1 MEDEVGQGITRHR
14 GKAARAG
21 AIVLLLG
28 PLAAACTNTTA
39 TSTPTASAS
48 VSEVLVD
55 IGQQATTGAGNLVTV
70 FSYVSPVTGTRSAGP
85 DMIFSAADV
94 QACGGAH
101 ASART
106 GVSRSQFALQ
116 TPNQTGWA
124 SVDPVKT
131 PALKD
136 VILGPNKC
144 ERGWITFRLPA
155 DQKPLYLVL
164 LSSNLVKWR
173 IK

>member
-1 MEDEVGQGITRHR
+1 MVLRYRKGILPM
-14 GKAARAG
+14 G
-21 AIVLLLG
+21 AILLTLTCLG
-28 PLAAACTNTTA
+28 ASCVNSSAPSA
-39 TSTPTASAS
+39 PTASAS

-70 FSYVSPVTGTRSAGP
+70 FSYVSPVSSTRSAGAG
-85 DMIFSAADV
+85 MIFSAADV
-94 QACGGAH
+94 QACGGPH
-101 ASART
+101 ADPRT

-116 TPNQTGWA
+116 TPDQTGWP

-131 PALKD
+131 PALKNAT
-136 VILGPNKC
+136 LGPNKC

-155 DQKPLYLVL
+155 NQKPQYLVL